1 MWQKVVF
8 LSSSLWVS
16 LLKENS
22 IYAFLISTRL
32 SGRQAAPHSSCSLRS
47 HQCGGVCQVDV
58 ALTLKKIVIYTDRQT
73 EHSFI
78 IVDESKGLAIIQD
91 LTAHGAI
98 KNDYMAML

>member
-1 MWQKVVF
+1 MTYICA
-8 LSSSLWVS
+8 
-16 LLKENS
+16 LKGV
-22 IYAFLISTRL
+22 AK
-32 SGRQAAPHSSCSLRS
+32 SGIFKFITLGKFAQA
-47 HQCGGVCQVDV
+47 DV

-78 IVDESKGLAIIQD
+78 IVDESKGLAIIPD